1 MRTSGRPTCIQQA
14 REPACGLCGLGC
26 EVDKPEVMHAKMV
39 DVITQMQ
46 HTVAPCSFAQLE
58 GGACSACTISCAL
71 ASTLPSQSSSHAPA
85 RRTLP
90 PLISFARDCH
100 VPRRPN
106 GLVPPP
112 AEQQLPPRHPHHMQA
127 RTVRPV
133 QGAEPRP
140 PPQRPRH
147 PPSPEVAVSSGPC
160 MLAIPARF
168 SAFHRR
174 AAAVVHGFS
183 ACEPGGA
190 LWSVASN

>member
-58 GGACSACTISCAL
+58 GGQMASCPLLQNSSFRRGIRTICKL
-71 ASTLPSQSSSHAPA
+71 AP
-85 RRTLP
+85 
-90 PLISFARDCH
+90 
-100 VPRRPN
+100 
-106 GLVPPP
+106 
-112 AEQQLPPRHPHHMQA
+112 
-127 RTVRPV
+127 
-133 QGAEPRP
+133 
-140 PPQRPRH
+140 
-147 PPSPEVAVSSGPC
+147 
-160 MLAIPARF
+160 
-168 SAFHRR
+168 R